1 MCLNSS
7 GRKLLE
13 SDADEQRKCLL
24 DELDNP
30 PIATGHKGGP
40 RPRRGMNIPY
50 FVYPVEMS

>member
-1 MCLNSS
+1 MYLNSS

-40 RPRRGMNIPY
+40 RRGMNIPC